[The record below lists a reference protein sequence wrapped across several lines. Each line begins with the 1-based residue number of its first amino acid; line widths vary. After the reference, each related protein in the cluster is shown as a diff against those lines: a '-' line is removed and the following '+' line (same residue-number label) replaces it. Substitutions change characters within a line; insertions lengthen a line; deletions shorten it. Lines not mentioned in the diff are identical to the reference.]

1 MCYCTSV
8 CIANYCLISD
18 LQLNL
23 HRILGSLS
31 LFQDKAEIGS
41 DRENLTF
48 ARNNFAIII
57 SDLEHLTNNQND
69 EQTFSVQFGS
79 PEEAVCNSTP
89 ISERQLAVS
98 SQPGAYAT
106 GSVAIPDTLKGRAG
120 AQRVSYSVFRT
131 DLLFLTPAITGND
144 YAIGSIIVGV
154 RGSGIL
160 ANNSEEALIIE
171 LQPVSEVS

>member
-1 MCYCTSV
+1 M
-8 CIANYCLISD
+8 
-18 LQLNL
+18 
-23 HRILGSLS
+23 S
-31 LFQDKAEIGS
+31 LFQDKAVIVS

-57 SDLEHLTNNQND
+57 SDLEPLTHNEND

-98 SQPGAYAT
+98 SQPSPYTT
-106 GSVAIPDTLKGRAG
+106 GSVSIPDTLKGRAG

-131 DLLFLTPAITGND
+131 DLLFLTPKITGND
-144 YAIGSIIVGV
+144 YTIGSIIVGV

-160 ANNSEEALIIE
+160 ANNSEEVLTIG